1 MNSEK
6 ENIVFELIKDLQP
19 VSFSDLISKKQENN
33 LDISSTDI
41 QRAIWNLIDYNKVKF
56 TLDRRLQVCESD
68 LCVR

>member
-19 VSFSDLISKKQENN
+19 VSFSDLISKKQKDN

-41 QRAIWNLIDYNKVKF
+41 QRAVWNLIDYNKVKF
-56 TLDRRLQVCESD
+56 TSDRRLQVSESD